1 MKMST
6 LKYAAMALTILTL
19 AVSGASAEDYDIK
32 VVTPETPP
40 SFDNL
45 YLQVAYEKG
54 IFKKNGLNVT
64 SFIQLKGGPLATTA
78 VVSGQAD
85 LTATDVEGIIQAT
98 KAGYPV
104 RAVSAPSNKL
114 SYIVAVSKDI
124 KSFQDLKGQSFAVSR
139 AGALSQY
146 VVFPFLQRENISRS
160 DIKWLSVGSSKD
172 RLGALL
178 AKRVKAAVLYIDNAA
193 EVRDNPE
200 VTTLANIADLLPFYP
215 HELLLVRK
223 DDIDNK
229 PEKVTRMVQ
238 SIIEA
243 CRFLVEHRN
252 ESIDIF
258 IKYTGADRAVAEY
271 TYDKLIPMKPWGV
284 NGGMTEQTIK
294 GAMQTSLENKALD
307 APIPVENLADFRFQ
321 AEALRRLGG
330 PVPE

>member
-1 MKMST
+1 MRS
-6 LKYAAMALTILTL
+6 LKYAAAVLTALGLTMSV
-19 AVSGASAEDYDIK
+19 ARAEEYDLK

-54 IFKKNGLNVT
+54 IFKKNGLNVV
-64 SFIQLKGGPLATTA
+64 SFTQLKGGPLATTA

-85 LTATDVEGIIQAT
+85 VTATDVEGIIQAT

-114 SYIVAVSKDI
+114 SYVVAVRKEI

-146 VVFPFLQRENISRS
+146 VVFPFLQRDNISRN
-160 DIKWLSVGSSKD
+160 DIRWLSVGSSKD

-178 AKRVKAAVLYIDNAA
+178 ADRVKGAVLYIDNAA
-193 EVRDNPE
+193 EVQTNPDIA
-200 VTTLANIADLLPFYP
+200 TLANIADLMPLYP

-229 PEKVTRMVQ
+229 PEKVVRIVQ

-243 CRFLVEHRN
+243 CRFLQTNRA
-252 ESIDIF
+252 ESIDLF

-284 NGGMTEQTIK
+284 NGGMTEEALK
-294 GAMQTSLENKALD
+294 AAMQTSIDNKALD
-307 APIPVENLADFRFQ
+307 AALPLESFSDFRFQ
-321 AEALRRLGG
+321 TEAVKRLG

>member
-1 MKMST
+1 MRT
-6 LKYAAMALTILTL
+6 LKHAMTALTVLGWMM
-19 AVSGASAEDYDIK
+19 SGASAEEYDIK
-32 VVTPETPP
+32 VATPETPS

-85 LTATDVEGIIQAT
+85 VTATDVEGIIQAT

-104 RAVSAPSNKL
+104 RAVSSPSNKL
-114 SYIVAVSKDI
+114 SYVVAVSSDI

-146 VVFPFLQRENISRS
+146 VTFPFLDRENVSRN

-193 EVRDNPE
+193 EIGNNPDIHI
-200 VTTLANIADLLPFYP
+200 LADIAELMPLYP

-223 DDIDNK
+223 DDIDNR
-229 PEKVTRMVQ
+229 PEKITRIVQ
-238 SIIEA
+238 SIMEA
-243 CRFLVEHRN
+243 CRFLAEHRA

-258 IKYTGADRAVAEY
+258 IKYTAADRAIAES
-271 TYDKLIPMKPWGV
+271 TYDKLVVMKPWGV
-284 NGGMTEQTIK
+284 NGGMTEKILAA
-294 GAMQTSLENKALD
+294 AMETSVQNKALD
-307 APIPVENLADFRFQ
+307 GPIPLTDFADFRFQ

-330 PVPE
+330 AVPE

>member
-1 MKMST
+1 MRT
-6 LKYAAMALTILTL
+6 LKHAVTALTMLGWIM
-19 AVSGASAEDYDIK
+19 SGASAEEYDIK
-32 VVTPETPP
+32 VATPETPP

-85 LTATDVEGIIQAT
+85 VTATDVEGIIQAT

-104 RAVSAPSNKL
+104 RAVSSPSNKL
-114 SYIVAVSKDI
+114 SYVVAVSSDI

-146 VVFPFLQRENISRS
+146 VTFPFLDRENVSRN

-193 EVRDNPE
+193 EIGNNPDIHI
-200 VTTLANIADLLPFYP
+200 LANIADLMPLYP

-223 DDIDNK
+223 DDIDNR
-229 PEKVTRMVQ
+229 PEKVSRIVQ
-238 SIIEA
+238 SIMEA
-243 CRFLVEHRN
+243 CRFLAEHRA
-252 ESIDIF
+252 ESIDLF
-258 IKYTGADRAVAEY
+258 IKYTGADRAIAEY
-271 TYDKLIPMKPWGV
+271 TYDKLVVMKPWGV
-284 NGGMTEQTIK
+284 NGGMTEKILSA
-294 GAMQTSLENKALD
+294 AMETSVQNKALD
-307 APIPVENLADFRFQ
+307 GPIPLTDFADFRFQ
-321 AEALRRLGG
+321 ADALRRLGG
-330 PVPE
+330 AVPE

>member
-1 MKMST
+1 MLTFKR
-6 LKYAAMALTILTL
+6 AATALAIFGLTI
-19 AVSGASAEDYDIK
+19 SGAFAEDYDIK

-114 SYIVAVSKDI
+114 SYVVAVSKEI
-124 KSFQDLKGQSFAVSR
+124 KSFKDLKGQSFAVSR

-146 VVFPFLQRENISRS
+146 VVFPFLARESVERS

-172 RLGALL
+172 RAGALL

-193 EVRDNPE
+193 EIRDNPE
-200 VTTLANIADLLPFYP
+200 VGFLANISDLMPLYP

-243 CRFLVEHRN
+243 CRFLVTHRD
-252 ESIDIF
+252 ESIEIF
-258 IKYTGADRAVAEY
+258 MKYTGAERAVAEY
-271 TYDKLIPMKPWGV
+271 TYDKLVALKPWGV
-284 NGGMTEQTIK
+284 NGGMTEETLK
-294 GAMQTSLENKALD
+294 AAMQTSLENKALD
-307 APIPVENLADFRFQ
+307 APIPNANFADFRFQ
-321 AEALRRLGG
+321 TEALRRLGG
-330 PVPE
+330 PIAE

>member
-1 MKMST
+1 MQMST
-6 LKYAAMALTILTL
+6 LKRAAVALTILTL
-19 AVSGASAEDYDIK
+19 AMSGASAEEYDIK

-104 RAVSAPSNKL
+104 RAVSAPSHKL
-114 SYIVAVSKDI
+114 SYVVAVSKDI

-146 VVFPFLQRENISRS
+146 VVFPFLQRDNVSRN

-193 EVRDNPE
+193 EIRGNPE
-200 VTTLANIADLLPFYP
+200 VSTLANIADLMPLYP

-223 DDIDNK
+223 DDIDKK

-243 CRFLVEHRN
+243 CRFLAEHRD

-258 IKYTGADRAVAEY
+258 IKYTGADRAIAEY
-271 TYDKLIPMKPWGV
+271 TYDKLVAMKPWGV
-284 NGGMTEQTIK
+284 NGGMTEQSLK
-294 GAMQTSLENKALD
+294 AAMETSLENKALD
-307 APIPVENLADFRFQ
+307 SAIPVGDFSDFRFQ
-321 AEALRRLGG
+321 LEALRRLGG
-330 PVPE
+330 PIPE

>member
-1 MKMST
+1 MCT
-6 LKYAAMALTILTL
+6 LKHAVTALTVLGWMM
-19 AVSGASAEDYDIK
+19 SGASAEEYDIK
-32 VVTPETPP
+32 VATPETPP

-85 LTATDVEGIIQAT
+85 VTATDVEGIIQAT

-104 RAVSAPSNKL
+104 RAVSSPSNKL
-114 SYIVAVSKDI
+114 SYVVAVSSDI

-146 VVFPFLQRENISRS
+146 VVFPFLNRENVSRN

-178 AKRVKAAVLYIDNAA
+178 AKRVKAAVLYLDNAA
-193 EVRDNPE
+193 EIGNNPDIHI
-200 VTTLANIADLLPFYP
+200 LANIADLMPLYP

-223 DDIDNK
+223 DDIDNR
-229 PEKVTRMVQ
+229 PEKVSRIVQ
-238 SIIEA
+238 SIMEA
-243 CRFLVEHRN
+243 CRFLVEHRA

-271 TYDKLIPMKPWGV
+271 TYDKLVVMKPWGV
-284 NGGMTEQTIK
+284 NGGMTEKALSAAIE
-294 GAMQTSLENKALD
+294 TSIQNKALD
-307 APIPVENLADFRFQ
+307 APIPLTDFADFRFQ
-321 AEALRRLGG
+321 ADALRRLGG

>member
-1 MKMST
+1 MRT
-6 LKYAAMALTILTL
+6 LKQAITALTVAGCLM
-19 AVSGASAEDYDIK
+19 SCASAEEYDIK
-32 VVTPETPP
+32 VATPETPP

-85 LTATDVEGIIQAT
+85 VTATDVEGIIQAT

-104 RAVSAPSNKL
+104 RAVSSPSNKL
-114 SYIVAVSKDI
+114 SYVVAVSSDI

-146 VVFPFLQRENISRS
+146 VTFPFLDRENVSRS

-193 EVRDNPE
+193 EIGNNPDIHI
-200 VTTLANIADLLPFYP
+200 LANIADLMPLYP

-223 DDIDNK
+223 DDIDNR
-229 PEKVTRMVQ
+229 PEKVSRIVQ
-238 SIIEA
+238 SIMEA
-243 CRFLVEHRN
+243 CRFLAEHRT

-258 IKYTGADRAVAEY
+258 IKYTGADRATAEY
-271 TYDKLIPMKPWGV
+271 TYDKLVVMKPWGV
-284 NGGMTEQTIK
+284 NGGMTEK
-294 GAMQTSLENKALD
+294 NLSSAMETSIQNKALD
-307 APIPVENLADFRFQ
+307 APIPLTDFADFRFQ
-321 AEALRRLGG
+321 ADALRRLGG

>member
-1 MKMST
+1 MVR
-6 LKYAAMALTILTL
+6 LKHAVAAL
-19 AVSGASAEDYDIK
+19 AIFGLGLSVASAEEYDIK

-54 IFKKNGLNVT
+54 FFKKNGLNVT
-64 SFIQLKGGPLATTA
+64 SFTQLKGGPLATTA

-85 LTATDVEGIIQAT
+85 VTATDVEGIMQAT

-114 SYIVAVSKDI
+114 SYIVEVSKDI

-146 VVFPFLQRENISRS
+146 VVFPFLRRDNISRT

-193 EVRDNPE
+193 EVRDNPD
-200 VTTLANIADLLPFYP
+200 VHALANIAELMPLYP

-223 DDIDNK
+223 EDIDNK
-229 PEKVTRMVQ
+229 PEKVTRIVQ

-243 CRFLVEHRN
+243 CRFLMTNRE
-252 ESIDIF
+252 ESIAIF
-258 IKYTGADRAVAEY
+258 LKYTGADRAVAEY
-271 TYDKLIPMKPWGV
+271 TYDKLLAMKPWGV
-284 NGGMTEQTIK
+284 NGGMTEETLK
-294 GAMQTSLENKALD
+294 AAMETSLENKAID
-307 APIPVENLADFRFQ
+307 APVPLSSFSDFRFQ
-321 AEALRRLGG
+321 KEAVKRLGG

>member
-1 MKMST
+1 MFT
-6 LKYAAMALTILTL
+6 LKGCAIALTIL
-19 AVSGASAEDYDIK
+19 AFGMSGASAEEYDIK

-45 YLQVAYEKG
+45 YLQVAYDKG

-78 VVSGQAD
+78 LVSGQAD
-85 LTATDVEGIIQAT
+85 VTATDVEGIIQAT
-98 KAGYPV
+98 RAGYPV
-104 RAVSAPSNKL
+104 RAVSSPSNKL
-114 SYIVAVSKDI
+114 SYVVAVSEDI

-146 VVFPFLQRENISRS
+146 VVFPFLRRENVSRS

-200 VTTLANIADLLPFYP
+200 ISMLANISDLMPLYP

-229 PEKVTRMVQ
+229 PEKVTRIVQ

-258 IKYTGADRAVAEY
+258 VKYTGSDRAVAEY
-271 TYDKLIPMKPWGV
+271 TYDKLVAMKPWGV
-284 NGGMTEQTIK
+284 NGGMTEETLTA
-294 GAMQTSLENKALD
+294 AMETSLENKALD
-307 APIPVENLADFRFQ
+307 VPIPNANFSDFRFQ

-330 PVPE
+330 QVPE

>member
-1 MKMST
+1 MRT
-6 LKYAAMALTILTL
+6 LKHAVTALTVLGWIM
-19 AVSGASAEDYDIK
+19 SGASAEEYDIK
-32 VVTPETPP
+32 VATPETPS

-85 LTATDVEGIIQAT
+85 VTATDVEGIIQAT

-114 SYIVAVSKDI
+114 SYVVAVSSDI

-146 VVFPFLQRENISRS
+146 VTFPFFDRENISRN

-193 EVRDNPE
+193 EVVNNPDIHI
-200 VTTLANIADLLPFYP
+200 LADIAELMPLYP

-223 DDIDNK
+223 DDIDNR
-229 PEKVTRMVQ
+229 PEKITRIVQ
-238 SIIEA
+238 SIMEA
-243 CRFLVEHRN
+243 CRFLAEHRA
-252 ESIDIF
+252 ESIEIF
-258 IKYTGADRAVAEY
+258 IKYTSADRAIAES
-271 TYDKLIPMKPWGV
+271 TYDKLVVMKPWGV
-284 NGGMTEQTIK
+284 NGGMTEKILAA
-294 GAMQTSLENKALD
+294 AMETSVQNKALD
-307 APIPVENLADFRFQ
+307 GPIPLTDFADFRFQ

-330 PVPE
+330 AVPE

>member
-1 MKMST
+1 MLA
-6 LKYAAMALTILTL
+6 LKHAAIALTVLGL
-19 AVSGASAEDYDIK
+19 AISAASAEDYNIK

-85 LTATDVEGIIQAT
+85 VTATDVEGIIQAT

-114 SYIVAVSKDI
+114 SYVVAVSKDI
-124 KSFQDLKGQSFAVSR
+124 KSFRDLKGQSFAVSR

-146 VVFPFLQRENISRS
+146 AVFPFLQRDGVARN
-160 DIKWLSVGSSKD
+160 DIRWLSVGSSKD
-172 RLGALL
+172 RLAALMG
-178 AKRVKAAVLYIDNAA
+178 KRVKAAVLYIDNAA
-193 EVRDNPE
+193 EVRNDPE
-200 VTTLANIADLLPFYP
+200 ISTLANIADLMPLYP

-223 DDIDNK
+223 DDIDNN
-229 PEKVTRMVQ
+229 PEKVTRIVQ

-243 CRFLVEHRN
+243 CRFLAAHRD
-252 ESIDIF
+252 ESIEIF
-258 IKYTGADRAVAEY
+258 IKYTGADRAIAEY
-271 TYDKLIPMKPWGV
+271 TYDKLIALKPWGV
-284 NGGMTEQTIK
+284 NGGMTEATLK
-294 GAMQTSLENKALD
+294 AAMETSLENKALD
-307 APIPVENLADFRFQ
+307 APVALSTFSDFRFQ
-321 AEALRRLGG
+321 TEAVRRLGG
-330 PVPE
+330 EVAE